1 MESRDFKF
9 LLPAF
14 KKIYYPGSGKDKNTL
29 MFILSEFPF
38 VEDIVFCDY
47 VEHLSTDELMELGNW
62 EILKIINLAPSDFKK
77 NNWSEFWYPDNCS
90 MQFAEPNQMESKL
103 YILLNRKS
111 HQVVRFFQLGTE
123 ALGTYQVIRR
133 GGIRPNLIFLADHGF
148 GGNWHPNIWG
158 ESPIY
163 SDKQSFLK
171 SLARHNQFIM
181 IDRITTLPWE
191 NYRHIPTL
199 LNDRWE
205 LYSRNREISKNPN
218 L

>member
-38 VEDIVFCDY
+38 AEDIIFCDY
-47 VEHLSTDELMELGNW
+47 IEHLSTEDLAELGDW
-62 EILKIINLAPSDFKK
+62 EIIRIIDLAPSDFNKG
-77 NNWSEFWYPDNCS
+77 NWDEFWYSHEGCTH
-90 MQFAEPNQMESKL
+90 FAEPNQKESKL

-123 ALGTYQVIRR
+123 AVGTYQVIRR
-133 GGIRPNLIFLADHGF
+133 SGHRPNLIFLADHGF

-181 IDRITTLPWE
+181 IDKITTHPWE
-191 NYRHIPTL
+191 NYRHIPTF

>member
-1 MESRDFKF
+1 
-9 LLPAF
+9 
-14 KKIYYPGSGKDKNTL
+14 
-29 MFILSEFPF
+29 
-38 VEDIVFCDY
+38 
-47 VEHLSTDELMELGNW
+47 
-62 EILKIINLAPSDFKK
+62 
-77 NNWSEFWYPDNCS
+77 
-90 MQFAEPNQMESKL
+90 MESKL

-111 HQVVRFFQLGTE
+111 HRVVRFFQLGTE
-123 ALGTYQVIRR
+123 ALGTYQVICRS
-133 GGIRPNLIFLADHGF
+133 GIRPSLIFLADYGF

-181 IDRITTLPWE
+181 IDKITTLPWE
-191 NYRHIPTL
+191 NYLHIPSFN
-199 LNDRWE
+199 NDRWE